1 MPAAIHTSRPAIGG
15 FERTGRT
22 VIRERAGERSASD
35 TENGAMSMAFDLLD

>member
-1 MPAAIHTSRPAIGG
+1 MPAAIHASRPA
-15 FERTGRT
+15 TGRT